1 MRIYN
6 YFPIDYNNE
15 EKKFIYTKQNKNFS
29 FSFILFSDF
38 IMTEVHTK
46 FYVYFFFTTTTTTKI
61 PLYTPQ
67 KSKKKKED
75 IFQFNNNIINY

>member
-15 EKKFIYTKQNKNFS
+15 EKKFIYTKQKKNFS
-29 FSFILFSDF
+29 FSFVFFSDF

-46 FYVYFFFTTTTTTKI
+46 FYGYFFLLPP
-61 PLYTPQ
+61 PLKYHNIHHE